1 MSIKLFGM
9 AVICGAMLPM
19 GLQAQQQRATARIE
33 AAAAPELVAPAP
45 VAKTPQ
51 KQKAVAHSDVWQPT
65 ARPSTPMPLPFSPP
79 DLKSEALDRIA
90 PMTPEQVR
98 ELRRDLDAR
107 TKAMQQ
113 ALEVQA
119 KPVRRQVVI
128 DLSPGATPE
137 VIRTTFAQGSILS
150 FVDAAGRPWNVKT
163 VENFNPTGFDASLFG
178 TSSVSVGVVQPSAR
192 AGNIG
197 VLLEDVSTPL
207 MFTFVTGQPEV
218 DYALEVQL
226 PRYAPGLAAPVG
238 AVDQAPSSNAAEL
251 MNYLLNTPPSSAKAL
266 KTDSPHVK
274 VWQISPTK
282 MIVRAEGM
290 LVAPAF
296 SRQQSSQTGVSV
308 YETPLSPHIL
318 LSLKTQSQLAKVGV
332 SGLGPTV
339 EQK

>member
-1 MSIKLFGM
+1 MIKSVFATVVLLGFV
-9 AVICGAMLPM
+9 AA
-19 GLQAQQQRATARIE
+19 ANAQQRAGSRIE
-33 AAAAPELVAPAP
+33 AAPVPDLVSPAAAQ
-45 VAKTPQ
+45 AKASPQ
-51 KQKAVAHSDVWQPT
+51 VGQPSQGVWQPT
-65 ARPSTPMPLPFSPP
+65 GRPSAPMPLPMVPP

-90 PMTPEQVR
+90 PMTPDQVR
-98 ELRRDLDAR
+98 ALRRDLDAR

-113 ALEVQA
+113 ALETQA

-137 VIRTTFAQGSILS
+137 VIRTTFAQGSIIS
-150 FVDAAGRPWNVKT
+150 FVDAAGRPWSVKT
-163 VENFNPTGFDASLFG
+163 VENFNPTGFDAALFG
-178 TSSVSVGVVQPSAR
+178 TSSVSVGVIQPSAR

-197 VLLEDVSTPL
+197 VLLDGVSTPL

-226 PRYAPGLAAPVG
+226 PRYAPGTAAPVG
-238 AVDQAPSSNAAEL
+238 AIDLPPSQGASDL
-251 MNYLLNTPPSSAKAL
+251 MNYLLNTPPEGARAL
-266 KTDSPHVK
+266 KTDSSAVK
-274 VWQISPTK
+274 AWQISPTK

-296 SRQQSSQTGVSV
+296 SRQQSSQTGVGV
-308 YETPLSPHIL
+308 YEIPLSPHIL
-318 LSLKTQSQLAKVGV
+318 VSLKTQNQLSRISV